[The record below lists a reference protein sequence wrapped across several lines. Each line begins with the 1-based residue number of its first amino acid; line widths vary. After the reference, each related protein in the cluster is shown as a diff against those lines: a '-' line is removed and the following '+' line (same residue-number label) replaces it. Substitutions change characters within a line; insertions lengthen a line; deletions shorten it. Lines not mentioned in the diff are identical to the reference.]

1 MSLLEIK
8 NLNLTYPNGKK
19 IFENAE
25 ISLQAGESQALW
37 SPNGTGKTSLFR
49 VITGL
54 LKPQAAD
61 IYLEDKAVSDEA
73 GFKALRLKV
82 GFVLQHADD
91 QLFFPQVIDD
101 VAFGPLN
108 QGLSEE
114 EARKVSEEALSTLG
128 ILELKDA
135 LSYELSGGQKK
146 LVTLACVLSMKPQV
160 LLLDEPTNGLDI
172 DSKQRLIEEINKID
186 AAKII
191 ISHDPASADSAQD
204 WNYEKNRHRSSTCT
218 KFATIRNCRIE
229 SIAKPEMHEHWH
241 THFYGGVPHTH
252 QDSA

>member
-54 LKPQAAD
+54 L

-146 LVTLACVLSMKPQV
+146 LVTLACVLSMNPR
-160 LLLDEPTNGLDI
+160 T
-172 DSKQRLIEEINKID
+172 DSTLTVSKD
-186 AAKII
+186 
-191 ISHDPASADSAQD
+191 
-204 WNYEKNRHRSSTCT
+204 
-218 KFATIRNCRIE
+218 
-229 SIAKPEMHEHWH
+229 
-241 THFYGGVPHTH
+241 
-252 QDSA
+252 

>member
-1 MSLLEIK
+1 M
-8 NLNLTYPNGKK
+8 
-19 IFENAE
+19 
-25 ISLQAGESQALW
+25 
-37 SPNGTGKTSLFR
+37 
-49 VITGL
+49 
-54 LKPQAAD
+54 AAD

-191 ISHDPASADSAQD
+191 ISHDP
-204 WNYEKNRHRSSTCT
+204 EMLSSTCT

>member
-1 MSLLEIK
+1 M
-8 NLNLTYPNGKK
+8 
-19 IFENAE
+19 
-25 ISLQAGESQALW
+25 ESQRNRQNLSVQSDYGAF
-37 SPNGTGKTSLFR
+37 KTS
-49 VITGL
+49 GCG
-54 LKPQAAD
+54 

-191 ISHDPASADSAQD
+191 ISHDP
-204 WNYEKNRHRSSTCT
+204 EMLSSTCT

-241 THFYGGVPHTH
+241 THFYGGVPAYSSGFCMT
-252 QDSA
+252 QNLFLL

>member
-91 QLFFPQVIDD
+91 QLFIPQVIDD

-191 ISHDPASADSAQD
+191 ISHDP
-204 WNYEKNRHRSSTCT
+204 EMLSSTCT

>member
-8 NLNLTYPNGKK
+8 NLNLTYSNGKK

-25 ISLQAGESQALW
+25 ITLQPGESQALW

-49 VITGL
+49 VVTGL
-54 LKPQAAD
+54 LKPQNAD
-61 IYLEDKAVSDEA
+61 IFLEDKAVTNEEE
-73 GFKALRLKV
+73 FKALRLKV
-82 GFVLQHADD
+82 QHADD

-108 QGLSEE
+108 QGLSEK
-114 EARKVSEEALSTLG
+114 EARKVSEEALSNLG

-160 LLLDEPTNGLDI
+160 LLLDEPTNGLDV
-172 DSKQRLIEEINKID
+172 DSKQRLIEVINKID

-191 ISHDPASADSAQD
+191 ISHDPDML
-204 WNYEKNRHRSSTCT
+204 SSTCT
-218 KFATIRNCRIE
+218 KFSTIRNCRIE

-252 QDSA
+252 HEST

>member
-25 ISLQAGESQALW
+25 ITLQPGESQALW

-49 VITGL
+49 VVTGL
-54 LKPQAAD
+54 LKPQTAD
-61 IYLEDKAVSDEA
+61 IFLEDKAVTNEEE
-73 GFKALRLKV
+73 FKALRLKV

-108 QGLSEE
+108 QGLSEK
-114 EARKVSEEALSTLG
+114 EARKVSEEALSNLG

-135 LSYELSGGQKK
+135 LKK

-160 LLLDEPTNGLDI
+160 LLLDEPTNGLDV
-172 DSKQRLIEEINKID
+172 DSKQRLIEVINKID

-191 ISHDPASADSAQD
+191 ISHDPDML
-204 WNYEKNRHRSSTCT
+204 SSTCT
-218 KFATIRNCRIE
+218 KFSTIRNCRIE

-252 QDSA
+252 HEST

>member
-25 ISLQAGESQALW
+25 ITLQPGESQALW

-49 VITGL
+49 VVTGL
-54 LKPQAAD
+54 LKPQTAD
-61 IYLEDKAVSDEA
+61 IFLEDKAVTNEEE
-73 GFKALRLKV
+73 FKALRLKV

-101 VAFGPLN
+101 VAFGH
-108 QGLSEE
+108 
-114 EARKVSEEALSTLG
+114 
-128 ILELKDA
+128 
-135 LSYELSGGQKK
+135 ELSGGQKK

-160 LLLDEPTNGLDI
+160 LLLDEPTNGLDV
-172 DSKQRLIEEINKID
+172 DSKQRLIEVINKID

-191 ISHDPASADSAQD
+191 ISHDPDML
-204 WNYEKNRHRSSTCT
+204 SSTCT
-218 KFATIRNCRIE
+218 KFSTIRNCRIE

-252 QDSA
+252 HEST

>member
-101 VAFGPLN
+101 VAFGPHN

-191 ISHDPASADSAQD
+191 ISHDP
-204 WNYEKNRHRSSTCT
+204 EMLSSTCT

-229 SIAKPEMHEHWH
+229 SIAKPEMPEHWH

>member
-1 MSLLEIK
+1 MSRGLGDVYK
-8 NLNLTYPNGKK
+8 R
-19 IFENAE
+19 
-25 ISLQAGESQALW
+25 Q
-37 SPNGTGKTSLFR
+37 GTGKTSLFR

-191 ISHDPASADSAQD
+191 ISHDP
-204 WNYEKNRHRSSTCT
+204 EMLSSTCT

>member
-8 NLNLTYPNGKK
+8 NINLTYPNGKK
-19 IFENAE
+19 IFENAG
-25 ISLQAGESQALW
+25 ISIQPGASYALW

-54 LKPQAAD
+54 LKPQTAE
-61 IYLEDKAVSDEA
+61 IYLEGKSIKDEA
-73 GFKALRLKV
+73 DFKALRLKV

-114 EARKVSEEALSTLG
+114 EARQVSEEVLAQLG

-135 LSYELSGGQKK
+135 LSFELSGGQKK
-146 LVTLACVLSMKPQV
+146 LVTLACVLSMKPRV
-160 LLLDEPTNGLDI
+160 LLLDEPTNGLDVG
-172 DSKQRLIEEINKID
+172 SKQRLIEVINKID
-186 AAKII
+186 AAKIV
-191 ISHDPASADSAQD
+191 ISHDP
-204 WNYEKNRHRSSTCT
+204 EMLSSTCT

-241 THFYGGVPHTH
+241 THFYGGLPHTH
-252 QDSA
+252 HESA

>member
-25 ISLQAGESQALW
+25 ITLQPGESQALW

-49 VITGL
+49 VVTGL
-54 LKPQAAD
+54 LKPQTAD
-61 IYLEDKAVSDEA
+61 IFLEDKAVTNEEE
-73 GFKALRLKV
+73 FKALRLKV

-146 LVTLACVLSMKPQV
+146 LVTLA
-160 LLLDEPTNGLDI
+160 DEPTNGLDI

-191 ISHDPASADSAQD
+191 ISHDP
-204 WNYEKNRHRSSTCT
+204 EMLSSTCT

>member
-25 ISLQAGESQALW
+25 ITLQPGESQALW

-49 VITGL
+49 VVTGL
-54 LKPQAAD
+54 LKPQTAD
-61 IYLEDKAVSDEA
+61 IFLEDKAVKDEA
-73 GFKALRLKV
+73 DFKALRLKV
-82 GFVLQHADD
+82 GFVLQHPDD

-114 EARKVSEEALSTLG
+114 EARKVSKEALSTLG

-146 LVTLACVLSMKPQV
+146 LVTLACILSMKPQI
-160 LLLDEPTNGLDI
+160 LLLDEPTNGLDV
-172 DSKQRLIEEINKID
+172 DSKQRLIEVINEINEPPKSLSVTILRCC
-186 AAKII
+186 
-191 ISHDPASADSAQD
+191 PLLAQSSQRF
-204 WNYEKNRHRSSTCT
+204 ETAELNRLP
-218 KFATIRNCRIE
+218 
-229 SIAKPEMHEHWH
+229 KPEMHEHWH

-252 QDSA
+252 HEST